1 MFNTANFM
9 TREEL
14 YKKLSEI
21 EDNFYY
27 KRSQW
32 LIDFFDNDIED
43 YRITI
48 CEGEQSESLELTAL
62 GAMSYTASRVHEIM
76 KTDIEDYLIL
86 EVVINVINERIKTI
100 ESTGMTVT
108 GLRQ

>member
-1 MFNTANFM
+1 M

-21 EDNFYY
+21 EDKFYY

-48 CEGEQSESLELTAL
+48 C
-62 GAMSYTASRVHEIM
+62 
-76 KTDIEDYLIL
+76 
-86 EVVINVINERIKTI
+86 
-100 ESTGMTVT
+100 
-108 GLRQ
+108 

>member
-1 MFNTANFM
+1 M

-14 YKKLSEI
+14 FNKLSEI
-21 EDNFYY
+21 EDKFYY

-32 LIDFFDNDIED
+32 LIDFFDTDIED

-48 CEGEQSESLELTAL
+48 CDGEQNEAVELNAL
-62 GAMSYTASRVHEIM
+62 GAISYTASCVREIM

-86 EVVINVINERIKTI
+86 EVVINAINERIKTI

-108 GLRQ
+108 GLRHKYRI

>member
-1 MFNTANFM
+1 M
-9 TREEL
+9 TREDL

-21 EDNFYY
+21 EDKFYY

-43 YRITI
+43 YRTTI
-48 CEGEQSESLELTAL
+48 CEAEQSESIELTAL
-62 GAMSYTASRVHEIM
+62 GVMSCTASCVHEIM

-86 EVVINVINERIKTI
+86 EIVINAINERIRTI

-108 GLRQ
+108 GLRK

>member
-1 MFNTANFM
+1 M

-21 EDNFYY
+21 EDKFYY

-32 LIDFFDNDIED
+32 LIDFFDNNVED
-43 YRITI
+43 YKITI
-48 CEGEQSESLELTAL
+48 CEAEQSEALELIAL
-62 GAMSYTASRVHEIM
+62 GAMSYTATCVHEIM
-76 KTDIEDYLIL
+76 KTDIDDYIIL
-86 EVVINVINERIKTI
+86 KIVINVINERIRTI

>member
-1 MFNTANFM
+1 M

-14 YKKLSEI
+14 FNKLSEI
-21 EDNFYY
+21 EDKFYY

-48 CEGEQSESLELTAL
+48 CEGEQSEALELTAL
-62 GAMSYTASRVHEIM
+62 GAMSYTATCVHEIM

-86 EVVINVINERIKTI
+86 EIVINAINERIKTI

-108 GLRQ
+108 GLRH